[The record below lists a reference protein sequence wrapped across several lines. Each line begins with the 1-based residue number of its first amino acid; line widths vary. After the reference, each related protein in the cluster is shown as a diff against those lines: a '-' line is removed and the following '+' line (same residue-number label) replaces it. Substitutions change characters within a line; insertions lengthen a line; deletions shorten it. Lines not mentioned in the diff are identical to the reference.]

1 MNVLIDT
8 NVVLDQGLAREPFW
22 ESAEN
27 LFRLAKKGLVLQIS
41 SSAITDIYYLM
52 RKQRGDHATRQYLKH
67 LFLLFDILDVTD
79 ADCRTALMLPMADY
93 EDALQ
98 AVCAR
103 RAKCSYIITRDEQ
116 HYESAPVP
124 AVTPERFLEES
135 LHEKRQNHIS

>member
-8 NVVLDQGLAREPFW
+8 NMVLDQGLNRAPYAQAADDVFM
-22 ESAEN
+22 
-27 LFRLAKKGLVLQIS
+27 LALEGLVLQMT
-41 SSAITDIYYLM
+41 SSAVTDIYYLM
-52 RKQRGDHATRQYLKH
+52 GKRVGDSATREYLLH
-67 LFLLFDILDVTD
+67 LFNVFDILDVTG
-79 ADCRTALMLPMADY
+79 ADCRTALMLPMKDY

-116 HYESAPVP
+116 HYEGAPVP

-135 LHEKRQNHIS
+135 LYEKR

>member
-1 MNVLIDT
+1 MDVLIDT
-8 NVVLDQGLAREPFW
+8 NVIIDIAQSREPFVPVAKQLLKL
-22 ESAEN
+22 EGLRFFVSA
-27 LFRLAKKGLVLQIS
+27 
-41 SSAITDIYYLM
+41 SAVTDIYYIQ
-52 RKQRGDHATRQYLKH
+52 RKFAGREPARA
-67 LFLLFDILDVTD
+67 FLASLFDVFQILDVTN

-116 HYESAPVP
+116 HYEGAPVP

-135 LHEKRQNHIS
+135 LHEKG